1 VAQEDV
7 GQEAEGQE
15 RTRDQ
20 VEPSKVCHA
29 PSVRAHLSVSKTSPN
44 SATTWGPSIQH
55 RDLPGTL
62 HI

>member
-1 VAQEDV
+1 MAQEDV

-29 PSVRAHLSVSKTSPN
+29 LQLGPASQFPKLPQIAPPPGDQAFN
-44 SATTWGPSIQH
+44 TWDC
-55 RDLPGTL
+55 R
-62 HI
+62 